1 MSRGRALVTGAGGF
15 IGSHLVERL
24 VHDGWEVRALVRY
37 TSRGTAGWLDA
48 APPEIRSAVEIVHG
62 NVEDPGGM
70 LAAVHGAAVV
80 FHLAALIGIPYSY
93 VAPEQ
98 YVATNVTG
106 TLNVLE
112 AARAHRTDRVVC
124 VSTSEVYGTA
134 RYTPIDED
142 HPLQAQSPYSA
153 TKIGAEKLAQSY
165 ALSFGMPVCVVRP
178 FNAFG
183 PRQSMRAVI
192 PTVVVQSL
200 TQHEIRLGALDPI
213 RDFTF
218 VTDTVAG
225 MVAAATAR
233 VDAGSV
239 FNVGGGEAVTIGRLV
254 ELVQEICGTSLPLVT
269 DAARIRPK
277 DSEVRE
283 LRCDAARARRLLG
296 WEPGQSLEQGLRET
310 VEWIRANLERF
321 RPTVYAV

>member
-37 TSRGTAGWLDA
+37 TSRGTAGWLDT
-48 APPEIRSAVEIVHG
+48 APPQVRSAVEIVHG
-62 NVEDPGGM
+62 NIEDPSGMGG
-70 LAAVHGAAVV
+70 VIRGAAVV

-112 AARAHRTDRVVC
+112 AARAGGTERVVC

-165 ALSFGMPVCVVRP
+165 ALSFEMPVCVVRP
-178 FNAFG
+178 FNTFG

-192 PTVVVQSL
+192 PTIVVQSL
-200 TQHEIRLGALDPI
+200 TQQEIRLGALDPI

-225 MVAAATAR
+225 MLAAATAR

-239 FNVGGGEAVTIGRLV
+239 FNIGGGEAVTIGRLV
-254 ELVQEICGTSLPLVT
+254 ELVQELCGTSLPVVS
-269 DAARIRPK
+269 DAVRMRPK

-283 LRCDAARARRLLG
+283 LRCDASRARRLLG
-296 WEPGQSLEQGLRET
+296 WAPHHTLKSG
-310 VEWIRANLERF
+310 
-321 RPTVYAV
+321 